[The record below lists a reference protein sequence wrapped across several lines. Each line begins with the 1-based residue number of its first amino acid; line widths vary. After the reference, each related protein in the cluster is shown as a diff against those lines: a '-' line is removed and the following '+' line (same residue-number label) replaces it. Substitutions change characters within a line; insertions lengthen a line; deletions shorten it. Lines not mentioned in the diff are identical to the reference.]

1 MKLKLGDLASQDAFG
16 MPNANYGVA
25 NQKLG
30 IGLFPITKPDGR
42 ALCID
47 WNIRATFLFMTFF
60 PLKPLHFVT
69 VLLFACLATATSA
82 GQKEDFQIRVSGL
95 GPNGQIP
102 NDFALN
108 QFGCHGKNL
117 SPEIAWS
124 GAPAETKSFALAI
137 LDSDAPKEGGFYHW
151 LIVNIAGSAH
161 SLPAGT
167 GNLDKQRAPAGAVQL
182 KNDYG
187 EPGYGGPCPPGH
199 QLHHYHF
206 LLYALKSEH
215 LPIDQRSAP
224 GTAAAE
230 FQKEV
235 LAKAEVVA
243 TYHR

>member
-1 MKLKLGDLASQDAFG
+1 MRSAECEKPKTWNRSS
-16 MPNANYGVA
+16 
-25 NQKLG
+25 
-30 IGLFPITKPDGR
+30 PITKPGGR

-47 WNIRATFLFMTFF
+47 WNIRANFLFMMFL
-60 PLKPLHFVT
+60 PLKPLRFIT
-69 VLLFACLATATSA
+69 VLLFACLPAAA
-82 GQKEDFQIRVSGL
+82 FAEQKNNFQIHVSGL

-108 QFGCHGKNL
+108 QFGCSGKNL

-124 GAPAETKSFALAI
+124 GAPTETKSFALAV

-151 LIVNIAGSAH
+151 MIVNIPVSAH

-167 GNLDKQRAPAGAVQL
+167 GNLDKRRAPAGAVQL

-199 QLHHYHF
+199 ELHHYHF
-206 LLYALKSEH
+206 LLYALKTEH
-215 LPIDQRSAP
+215 LPVDQRTAP

>member
-1 MKLKLGDLASQDAFG
+1 MQTVKIRNSPSGLSAIITPDYSAFC
-16 MPNANYGVA
+16 
-25 NQKLG
+25 
-30 IGLFPITKPDGR
+30 IGYS
-42 ALCID
+42 
-47 WNIRATFLFMTFF
+47 IRASFGFMTIF
-60 PLKPLHFVT
+60 PPKNMRFAAW
-69 VLLFACLATATSA
+69 LFTCLVAAA
-82 GQKEDFQIRVSGL
+82 FAEQKNNFQVRVSGL

-108 QFGCHGKNL
+108 QFGCQGKNL

-124 GAPAETKSFALAI
+124 GAPAETKSFALAV

-151 LIVNIAGSAH
+151 MIVNIPVSAH

-167 GNLDKQRAPAGAVQL
+167 GNLDKRRAPAGSVQL

-199 QLHHYHF
+199 ELHHYHF
-206 LLYALKSEH
+206 LLYALKTEH
-215 LPIDQRSAP
+215 LPVDQRTAP